1 MADIKT
7 PRRSLFGATA
17 AVLLLAQRPPAE
29 ASPAAGG
36 DTELLQLCTEFHGIH
51 AELLQLDD
59 SAPDDVCDP
68 LTARW
73 WAVLRQAV
81 AIPATTPAGIRAKAA
96 LFPPAML
103 NTIGEPPYNEV
114 GHQLAHALVEDILR
128 SAGA

>member
-1 MADIKT
+1 MANPNT
-7 PRRSLFGATA
+7 GRRSLFSSAA
-17 AVLLLAQRPPAE
+17 AVLLLAQHPPAE

-36 DTELLQLCTEFHGIH
+36 DAELLKLCAAFHGIH

-103 NTIGEPPYNEV
+103 NTIRR
-114 GHQLAHALVEDILR
+114 AAL
-128 SAGA
+128 